1 MMIIYLGAGLQKS
14 EDMSSPVRIPPSIE
28 DIFYKKNFIADL
40 ASVSHDQDFELNLFF
55 SSWKVHQYLE
65 KFSEHQFLISG
76 ENFLSPRQARPPS

>member
-1 MMIIYLGAGLQKS
+1 MFRGGVTKKS

-55 SSWKVHQYLE
+55 FQLKSASILRKI
-65 KFSEHQFLISG
+65 F
-76 ENFLSPRQARPPS
+76 